1 MANTTLRTRIVLR
14 NDSTANWLA
23 NDSQV
28 LLKGEVGIE
37 FLESGSPKIKIGDG
51 IKAWSE
57 LPYFGGDSELR
68 SAKVFQVTAEG
79 DTTDDAAITNAVG
92 ATALQ
97 TGDLAIV
104 KRAIAGDKFQYTG
117 YAYNGN
123 EWAAMDGN
131 YNAENVY
138 FAKDLITTSAVG
150 NITLTNGQATIAAE
164 GKNLKQVFE
173 TIFVKEKNP
182 TVTQPSVS
190 VSLSGAGAREVG
202 TKVTPSYNATFN
214 KGSYEYGPDTGLA
227 ATWAVK
233 DSRNEEGT
241 AAAGSFSELEVGDN
255 TNYTVTATAT
265 YGAGATPLT
274 NIGNPYAAGAA
285 EAVLGK
291 NSDSASTA
299 TVYGVQKAASAA
311 QTAADNAKAAADG
324 AKSAADAAQA
334 TADAAMPK
342 AGGTFTGPVTLN
354 GAPTSDLHAATKKYV
369 DDKTAALSS
378 ATHFIGIKETLPA
391 SANSGDICIVG
402 KKEYI
407 YDGTKWQE
415 LGDETLYVQKEEGK
429 GLSSNDFTDALLTKL
444 NGVEEGA
451 QKNVQSDWNAT
462 SGDAFIKNKPD
473 ALKNPT
479 ALSFGSKTYDGSEA
493 VTLTAEDIGA
503 ITQHQDISGKQDK
516 LTFDG
521 VYNASSNKVATVST
535 VNSAINGLAAIAK
548 TGNVNDLVQTE
559 GDVLI
564 FYCGTSNTV
573 M

>member
-97 TGDLAIV
+97 AGDLAIV

-117 YAYNGN
+117 YAYNGS

-138 FAKDLITTSAVG
+138 FAKDLITTSAIG

-190 VSLSGAGAREVG
+190 VSLSGAGAKEVG

-233 DSRNEEGT
+233 DTRNEEGT

-274 NIGNPYAAGAA
+274 NIGNPYAAGAIVA
-285 EAVLGK
+285 GSK
-291 NSDSASTA
+291 NGTSSAITGYRNSF
-299 TVYGVQKAASAA
+299 YG
-311 QTAADNAKAAADG
+311 TL
-324 AKSAADAAQA
+324 
-334 TADAAMPK
+334 TEMPE
-342 AGGTFTGPVTLN
+342 
-354 GAPTSDLHAATKKYV
+354 
-369 DDKTAALSS
+369 ALSS
-378 ATHFIGIKETLPA
+378 ATIRGLSGK
-391 SANSGDICIVG
+391 ANSKWTNGKTFTISIPVG
-402 KKEYI
+402 AKAVIFAYPA
-407 YDGTKWQE
+407 
-415 LGDETLYVQKEEGK
+415 TLRDVTSVKDVNGLSAEVKSAFVKSTLSVEGANAYAGADYKVYVSEFAEAVQKA
-429 GLSSNDFTDALLTKL
+429 NTY
-444 NGVEEGA
+444 
-451 QKNVQSDWNAT
+451 NVT
-462 SGDAFIKNKPD
+462 I
-473 ALKNPT
+473 
-479 ALSFGSKTYDGSEA
+479 
-493 VTLTAEDIGA
+493 
-503 ITQHQDISGKQDK
+503 
-516 LTFDG
+516 
-521 VYNASSNKVATVST
+521 
-535 VNSAINGLAAIAK
+535 
-548 TGNVNDLVQTE
+548 
-559 GDVLI
+559 
-564 FYCGTSNTV
+564 
-573 M
+573 

>member
-57 LPYFGGDSELR
+57 LSYFGGDSELR
-68 SAKVFQVTAEG
+68 SAKVFQVTPEG
-79 DTTDDAAITNAVG
+79 DTTDEVAITNAVG
-92 ATALQ
+92 ATTLQ

-104 KRAIAGDKFQYTG
+104 KRAIVGDKFQYTG
-117 YAYNGN
+117 YAYNGS

-182 TVTQPSVS
+182 TVAQPSVS
-190 VSLSGAGAREVG
+190 VSLSGAGAKEVG
-202 TKVTPSYNATFN
+202 TKVTPSYNAAFN

-274 NIGNPYAAGAA
+274 NIGNPYAAGAIVA
-285 EAVLGK
+285 GSK
-291 NSDSASTA
+291 NGTSSAITGYRNSF
-299 TVYGVQKAASAA
+299 YG
-311 QTAADNAKAAADG
+311 TL
-324 AKSAADAAQA
+324 
-334 TADAAMPK
+334 TEMPE
-342 AGGTFTGPVTLN
+342 
-354 GAPTSDLHAATKKYV
+354 
-369 DDKTAALSS
+369 ALSS
-378 ATHFIGIKETLPA
+378 AIIRGLSGKANAKWANGKTFTISIPVGAKAVIFAYPATLRDVTSVKDVNGL
-391 SANSGDICIVG
+391 SAEVKSAFV
-402 KKEYI
+402 KS
-407 YDGTKWQE
+407 
-415 LGDETLYVQKEEGK
+415 TLSVEGANAYTGADYKVYVSEFAEAVQKA
-429 GLSSNDFTDALLTKL
+429 NTY
-444 NGVEEGA
+444 
-451 QKNVQSDWNAT
+451 NVT
-462 SGDAFIKNKPD
+462 I
-473 ALKNPT
+473 
-479 ALSFGSKTYDGSEA
+479 
-493 VTLTAEDIGA
+493 
-503 ITQHQDISGKQDK
+503 
-516 LTFDG
+516 
-521 VYNASSNKVATVST
+521 
-535 VNSAINGLAAIAK
+535 
-548 TGNVNDLVQTE
+548 
-559 GDVLI
+559 
-564 FYCGTSNTV
+564 
-573 M
+573 

>member
-97 TGDLAIV
+97 TGDLVIV

-117 YAYNGN
+117 YAYNGS

-138 FAKDLITTSAVG
+138 FAKDLITTSAIG

-182 TVTQPSVS
+182 TVVQPSVS
-190 VSLSGAGAREVG
+190 VSLNGAGAKEVG
-202 TKVTPSYNATFN
+202 TKITPSYNATFN
-214 KGSYEYGPDTGLA
+214 KGSYEYGPDTGLT

-274 NIGNPYAAGAA
+274 NIGNPYAAGAIVA
-285 EAVLGK
+285 GSK
-291 NSDSASTA
+291 NGTSSAITGYRNSF
-299 TVYGVQKAASAA
+299 YG
-311 QTAADNAKAAADG
+311 TL
-324 AKSAADAAQA
+324 
-334 TADAAMPK
+334 TEMPE
-342 AGGTFTGPVTLN
+342 
-354 GAPTSDLHAATKKYV
+354 
-369 DDKTAALSS
+369 ALSS
-378 ATHFIGIKETLPA
+378 ATIRGLSGK
-391 SANSGDICIVG
+391 ANSKWTNGKTFTISIPVG
-402 KKEYI
+402 AKAVIFAYPA
-407 YDGTKWQE
+407 
-415 LGDETLYVQKEEGK
+415 TLRDVTSVKDVNGLSAEVKSAFVKSTLSVEGANAYAGADYKVYVSEFAEAVQKA
-429 GLSSNDFTDALLTKL
+429 NTY
-444 NGVEEGA
+444 
-451 QKNVQSDWNAT
+451 NVT
-462 SGDAFIKNKPD
+462 I
-473 ALKNPT
+473 
-479 ALSFGSKTYDGSEA
+479 
-493 VTLTAEDIGA
+493 
-503 ITQHQDISGKQDK
+503 
-516 LTFDG
+516 
-521 VYNASSNKVATVST
+521 
-535 VNSAINGLAAIAK
+535 
-548 TGNVNDLVQTE
+548 
-559 GDVLI
+559 
-564 FYCGTSNTV
+564 
-573 M
+573 

>member
-79 DTTDDAAITNAVG
+79 DITDEVAITNAVG

-117 YAYNGN
+117 YAYNGS

-138 FAKDLITTSAVG
+138 FAKDLITTSAIG

-190 VSLSGAGAREVG
+190 VSLSGAGAKEVG
-202 TKVTPSYNATFN
+202 TKIIPSYNATFN

-274 NIGNPYAAGAA
+274 NIGNPYAAGAIVA
-285 EAVLGK
+285 GSK
-291 NSDSASTA
+291 NGTSSAITGYRNSF
-299 TVYGVQKAASAA
+299 YG
-311 QTAADNAKAAADG
+311 TL
-324 AKSAADAAQA
+324 
-334 TADAAMPK
+334 TEMPE
-342 AGGTFTGPVTLN
+342 
-354 GAPTSDLHAATKKYV
+354 
-369 DDKTAALSS
+369 ALSS
-378 ATHFIGIKETLPA
+378 ATIRGLSGKANAKWSNGKTFTISIPVGAKAVIFAYPATLRDVTSVKDVNGL
-391 SANSGDICIVG
+391 SAEVKSAFV
-402 KKEYI
+402 KS
-407 YDGTKWQE
+407 
-415 LGDETLYVQKEEGK
+415 TLSVEGANAYAGADYKVYVSEFAEAVQKA
-429 GLSSNDFTDALLTKL
+429 NTY
-444 NGVEEGA
+444 
-451 QKNVQSDWNAT
+451 NVT
-462 SGDAFIKNKPD
+462 I
-473 ALKNPT
+473 
-479 ALSFGSKTYDGSEA
+479 
-493 VTLTAEDIGA
+493 
-503 ITQHQDISGKQDK
+503 
-516 LTFDG
+516 
-521 VYNASSNKVATVST
+521 
-535 VNSAINGLAAIAK
+535 
-548 TGNVNDLVQTE
+548 
-559 GDVLI
+559 
-564 FYCGTSNTV
+564 
-573 M
+573 

>member
-57 LPYFGGDSELR
+57 LSYFGGDSELR
-68 SAKVFQVTAEG
+68 SAKVFQVTPEG
-79 DTTDDAAITNAVG
+79 DTTDEVAITNAVG
-92 ATALQ
+92 ATTLQ

-104 KRAIAGDKFQYTG
+104 KRAIVGDKFQYTG
-117 YAYNGN
+117 YAYNGS

-182 TVTQPSVS
+182 TVAQPSVS
-190 VSLSGAGAREVG
+190 VSLSGAGAKEVG
-202 TKVTPSYNATFN
+202 TKVTPAYSATFN
-214 KGSYEYGPDTGLA
+214 KGSYEYGPDTGLT

-274 NIGNPYAAGAA
+274 NIGNPYAAGAIVA
-285 EAVLGK
+285 GSK
-291 NSDSASTA
+291 NGTSSAITGYRNSF
-299 TVYGVQKAASAA
+299 YG
-311 QTAADNAKAAADG
+311 TL
-324 AKSAADAAQA
+324 
-334 TADAAMPK
+334 TEMPE
-342 AGGTFTGPVTLN
+342 
-354 GAPTSDLHAATKKYV
+354 
-369 DDKTAALSS
+369 ALSS
-378 ATHFIGIKETLPA
+378 AIIRGLSGKANAKWANGKTFTISIPVGAKAVIFAYPATLRDVTSVKDVNGL
-391 SANSGDICIVG
+391 SAEVKSAFV
-402 KKEYI
+402 KS
-407 YDGTKWQE
+407 
-415 LGDETLYVQKEEGK
+415 TLSVEGANAYAGADYKVYVSEFAEAVQKA
-429 GLSSNDFTDALLTKL
+429 NTY
-444 NGVEEGA
+444 
-451 QKNVQSDWNAT
+451 NVT
-462 SGDAFIKNKPD
+462 I
-473 ALKNPT
+473 
-479 ALSFGSKTYDGSEA
+479 
-493 VTLTAEDIGA
+493 
-503 ITQHQDISGKQDK
+503 
-516 LTFDG
+516 
-521 VYNASSNKVATVST
+521 
-535 VNSAINGLAAIAK
+535 
-548 TGNVNDLVQTE
+548 
-559 GDVLI
+559 
-564 FYCGTSNTV
+564 
-573 M
+573 

>member
-117 YAYNGN
+117 YAYNGS

-138 FAKDLITTSAVG
+138 FAKDLITTSAIG

-190 VSLSGAGAREVG
+190 VSLSGAGAKEVG

-214 KGSYEYGPDTGLA
+214 KGSYEYGPDTGLT

-274 NIGNPYAAGAA
+274 NIGNPYAAGAIVAGSKNGTSSAITGYRNSFYGTLTEMPEALSSSTIRGLSGKANAKWTNGKTFTISIPVGAKAVIFAYPATLRDVTSVKDVNGLSAEVKSAFVKSTLSVEGANAYAGADYKVYVSEFA
-285 EAVLGK
+285 EAV
-291 NSDSASTA
+291 
-299 TVYGVQKAASAA
+299 QKAN
-311 QTAADNAKAAADG
+311 TYN
-324 AKSAADAAQA
+324 
-334 TADAAMPK
+334 
-342 AGGTFTGPVTLN
+342 VT
-354 GAPTSDLHAATKKYV
+354 
-369 DDKTAALSS
+369 
-378 ATHFIGIKETLPA
+378 I
-391 SANSGDICIVG
+391 
-402 KKEYI
+402 
-407 YDGTKWQE
+407 
-415 LGDETLYVQKEEGK
+415 
-429 GLSSNDFTDALLTKL
+429 
-444 NGVEEGA
+444 
-451 QKNVQSDWNAT
+451 
-462 SGDAFIKNKPD
+462 
-473 ALKNPT
+473 
-479 ALSFGSKTYDGSEA
+479 
-493 VTLTAEDIGA
+493 
-503 ITQHQDISGKQDK
+503 
-516 LTFDG
+516 
-521 VYNASSNKVATVST
+521 
-535 VNSAINGLAAIAK
+535 
-548 TGNVNDLVQTE
+548 
-559 GDVLI
+559 
-564 FYCGTSNTV
+564 
-573 M
+573 